1 MRIGRG
7 ERQKQIGQ
15 VTRHEKSGLRDGKCM
30 RAEIAL
36 INDLDLEF
44 RILDRGRM
52 TGGTRSLG
60 ILQQE

>member
-15 VTRHEKSGLRDGKCM
+15 VTRHKKSGLRDGKGM

-36 INDLDLEF
+36 RNDLDLEF
-44 RILDRGRM
+44 KILDRGRT
-52 TGGTRSLG
+52 TGGTRSTGSLR
-60 ILQQE
+60 QE